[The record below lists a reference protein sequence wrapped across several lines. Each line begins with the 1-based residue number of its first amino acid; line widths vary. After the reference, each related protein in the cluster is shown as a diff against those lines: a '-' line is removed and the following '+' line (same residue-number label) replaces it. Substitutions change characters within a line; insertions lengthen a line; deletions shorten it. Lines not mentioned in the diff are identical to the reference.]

1 MRPLPPPMKRAMERT
16 LVEARRHPRLRT
28 VFLVLLGATLAKVLL
43 GGALATLLGFSM
55 EPVRVLSV
63 SAEASADQRPETEA
77 DANTEK
83 EVRRL
88 ENSLASYAP
97 RKAWIVIDR
106 ANNRLWVRTRK
117 GVALDAV
124 VSTGSGA
131 ILRERGDKEHE
142 GRTWTFDTPSGR
154 FRVLSERHNPV
165 WVKPDWA
172 FLEEGQQPPATLAER
187 RDPGSLGAWAL
198 DLGDGYMIHGTL
210 YERLLG
216 RSTTHGCVRVGSDDL
231 ARLVTLAD
239 PGTFVFI
246 F

>member
-1 MRPLPPPMKRAMERT
+1 MRPLPPAVKRA
-16 LVEARRHPRLRT
+16 LDAARRHPRLRAI
-28 VFLVLLGATLAKVLL
+28 VLVLLGATLAKVLL
-43 GGALATLLGFSM
+43 GGAVATLLGFAM
-55 EPVRVLSV
+55 EPVPV
-63 SAEASADQRPETEA
+63 SAEATDAPA
-77 DANTEK
+77 DASSTPVKGTDASTER

-88 ENSLASYAP
+88 ENILAAYAP

-106 ANNRLWVRTRK
+106 ANNRLWVRTRR
-117 GVALDAV
+117 GVVLDAV

-131 ILRERGDKEHE
+131 ILRERGDQSHE
-142 GRTWTFDTPSGR
+142 GRSWTFDTPSGR

-172 FLEEGQQPPATLAER
+172 FLEEGQQPPPTLAER